1 MVLRVLAMN
10 RSGELGGN
18 AGLPSFGGHRNA
30 DMSQTVIDGNDH
42 SGCELSASGLGSFK
56 NYGSRFITTA

>member
-1 MVLRVLAMN
+1 
-10 RSGELGGN
+10 LGGN